1 MRVTRFELVYPLWKS
16 GVLPLNDTRV
26 AKDAHYPEPARRG
39 QASASGPGAGNQTQ
53 TGVTTMG
60 KRGHATGRPVRHG
73 HMIAGERRIRL
84 RFTGSRLPSS
94 CAHGSFLRFRRP

>member
-1 MRVTRFELVYPLWKS
+1 
-16 GVLPLNDTRV
+16 V

-39 QASASGPGAGNQTQ
+39 QASARGLGAGNPTR

-60 KRGHATGRPVRHG
+60 KRVRPLNDDRVVRNAATLPAPSGPSSRRPSR
-73 HMIAGERRIRL
+73 ASRRLRSDEPRIRL

-94 CAHGSFLRFRRP
+94 CAHGPLHRFRRP